1 VTPPAVECGR
11 LVAGLFGTLKLMQ
24 MYGPDN
30 DATRDAV
37 ENLRS
42 TIESAAEDGEAIVAL
57 RGTRVQVNGRLMRP
71 TECGGLALAFLAAE
85 FARRKIHSVR
95 FAART
100 PVAELTSFHVSF
112 LELDTSRPEPCQR
125 LVAALGAASAEHIR
139 VEAQDDRDAVPV
151 VMEERRKAAMKT
163 YLRGLRAFKAVLRC
177 DGIEDRS
184 NIRRARRAV
193 QGLVDRFL
201 EDECAVLALA
211 QIHGYDRK
219 LFHHSLNVCLY
230 ALALGQR
237 IGFTR
242 RQLGDLGMAALFH
255 DVGKTVGPDGGDR
268 HPEVGARMLLAEG
281 TAHEGMLKAAIA
293 AYEHHAHLDGGGRPH
308 LDHPPH
314 LFSRIVAIADCYES
328 LTTTRNYEDEPM
340 TSQAALDRMQARA
353 ATEFDPLLLKALA
366 GVLGVF
372 PVGSLVE
379 LDDGGFAVVVAP
391 PAADSAA
398 DQPKVRR
405 VDPVKAPR
413 GGGEILDLAQPGS
426 PLSIRRAVAPHEI
439 FDSLE
444 KFVGAT

>member
-1 VTPPAVECGR
+1 MKAPPVEAGR
-11 LVAGLFGTLKLMQ
+11 LVAGLFGTLKLTQ

-30 DATRDAV
+30 DATRDAMQ
-37 ENLRS
+37 NLHDA
-42 TIESAAEDGEAIVAL
+42 IEGAAEDGEAVVL
-57 RGTRVQVNGRLMRP
+57 VRGSRVQVNGRLMRP
-71 TECGGLALAFLAAE
+71 TDCGGLALAFLAAE
-85 FARRKIHSVR
+85 FARRRIHSIR
-95 FAART
+95 FATRT
-100 PVAELTSFHVSF
+100 PVQELTAFHTAF

-125 LVAALGAASAEHIR
+125 LIAALGAAGTEHVQ
-139 VEAQDDRDAVPV
+139 VEAQEEKDDAPV

-163 YLRGLRAFKAVLRC
+163 YLRGLRAFKDVLRC

-184 NIRRARRAV
+184 KIRRARRAV

-237 IGFTR
+237 IGLTR
-242 RQLGDLGMAALFH
+242 RQLGDLGMASLFH
-255 DVGKTVGPDGGDR
+255 DVGKTVDAENGDR
-268 HPEVGARMLLAEG
+268 HPELGARMLLAEG

-293 AYEHHAHLDGGGRPH
+293 AYEHHVPYDGEGKPR

-314 LFSRIVAIADCYES
+314 LFSRIVAIANCYES
-328 LTTTRNYEDEPM
+328 LTTTRNYEEESM
-340 TSQAALDRMQARA
+340 TSQRALDHMQARA
-353 ATEFDPLLLKALA
+353 ATEFDPLLLKAFA

-379 LDDGGFAVVVAP
+379 LSDGRFAVVVEPP
-391 PAADSAA
+391 PASAPADR
-398 DQPKVRR
+398 PKVRH
-405 VDPVKAPR
+405 VDPVKSPR
-413 GGGEILDLAQPGS
+413 GGGEVLDLAAATTG
-426 PLSIRRAVAPHEI
+426 LKIRRAVAPHEI

-444 KFVGAT
+444 KFVSAT